1 LAAAAAATPLFMD
14 AKTAT
19 TAAAGAVA
27 IRAAAAAA
35 QIAMG
40 PAGAAGLTTPEPIKT
55 TALDFSLG
63 TDRLLFLGNS
73 INTQAATTTKHS
85 CIRG

>member
-1 LAAAAAATPLFMD
+1 LAAAAVATPLFMD

-27 IRAAAAAA
+27 IRAGGAAA

-73 INTQAATTTKHS
+73 IKTQAATTAKHS